1 MKFTLMLTALLSLSL
16 FACGEKTETEPDKVQ
31 KEEDS
36 AQQVAT
42 KTINA
47 WIEAINAKDFE
58 TAVTYVVKEEQEDAK
73 RRLERMSSSDLKRMS
88 SSDLTL
94 QSLAMDGEL
103 AVGKME
109 IKQQSPDGEANS
121 IVIDVVLVLEDGD
134 YKVSR
139 KASKEYEKSKAQKMA
154 AQKSASVKSSI
165 NALLDLVKKG
175 DNRGAAGLIAYR
187 GKDKARRWKD
197 VCNYDDDY
205 EKVYVDKTCEQIKK
219 ILALGELKYLE
230 FESEKESGVEW
241 LIWKVQAG
249 EKKKV
254 FAMLAIKDGFA
265 LGDID

>member
-16 FACGEKTETEPDKVQ
+16 LACGEKIRTEPDKVQ

-42 KTINA
+42 KVINA
-47 WIEAINAKDFE
+47 WIEAITAKDFE
-58 TAVTYVVKEEQEDAK
+58 TAVTHVAKEEQEGAK
-73 RRLERMSSSDLKRMS
+73 RGLERMSG
-88 SSDLTL
+88 SDLTL
-94 QSLAMDGEL
+94 QSLSMDGEL

-109 IKQQSPDGEANS
+109 MKQSSPDGEPNS
-121 IVIDVVLVLEDGD
+121 MVIDVVLVLEDGG

-139 KASKEYEKSKAQKMA
+139 KASREYEKSQARKMA
-154 AQKSASVKSSI
+154 AKKSESVKTGI

-175 DNRGAAGLIAYR
+175 DNRGAAGLIAFR

-219 ILALGELKYLE
+219 ILALGELEYLE
-230 FESEKESGVEW
+230 FDAEKESEGTW

-254 FAMLAIKDGFA
+254 FAMLEIKDGFA

>member
-47 WIEAINAKDFE
+47 WIEAITAKDFE

-73 RRLERMSSSDLKRMS
+73 RGLERMS

-94 QSLAMDGEL
+94 QSLAMYGEL

-187 GKDKARRWKD
+187 GKDKVRRWKD

-230 FESEKESGVEW
+230 FQSKKQSGVEW

-249 EKKKV
+249 EKKKF